1 VGTLNQWIALYFS
14 ALFLKKCGE
23 CLLYVSIKGS
33 DQVPMKN
40 SGHGLGKHSPE
51 VKMYICWGLQRCA
64 GPYGLHII
72 ASVLKKKECKKSL

>member
-1 VGTLNQWIALYFS
+1 
-14 ALFLKKCGE
+14 
-23 CLLYVSIKGS
+23 
-33 DQVPMKN
+33 MKN
-40 SGHGLGKHSPE
+40 SSHGLGKHSPE